1 MKTTVF
7 LLLLLLSASMSRGQ
21 DVNAGH
27 KDDMEVDL
35 PAMYDKVDDAISQ
48 AERYITD
55 YSSKLL
61 DIRRRAEDCSD
72 PGQRLMLTMQLSD
85 MYESFNGDSSLVYAL
100 RAMQQAEALG
110 YTDTAAD
117 MRARMAYLCTFLGS
131 QTESLTILGQIDKSA
146 LSHDGLCYYYRSYMM
161 VYGNLGGNCQIPS
174 MRDEF
179 YRIHHLYMD
188 SLLATATPGSELYLG
203 HIQPQL
209 VEAGKYEE
217 ALKVNDERMNT
228 TQEGTHE
235 NAIICYSRYTIYQA
249 MGNSEMAKYWLCR
262 SALDDIRN
270 AVLDQAS
277 LLSLADMLNAEG
289 DLERANRY
297 ISFTWECNRRYSPR
311 MRSWQIAP
319 LLSAIEGNFQSK
331 LDRKSRF
338 LTLTSVCLG
347 VLAFLFIAC
356 AFYFSSRLKAL
367 TKANTALEAENKKLS
382 GTNDIL
388 RALQQR
394 AAIDAGSAH

>member
-100 RAMQQAEALG
+100 RAMQQAEQLG

-188 SLLATATPGSELYLG
+188 SLLATATRLG
-203 HIQPQL
+203 DVLRPHTAA
-209 VEAGKYEE
+209 AGRGRE
-217 ALKVNDERMNT
+217 VR
-228 TQEGTHE
+228 G
-235 NAIICYSRYTIYQA
+235 
-249 MGNSEMAKYWLCR
+249 G
-262 SALDDIRN
+262 
-270 AVLDQAS
+270 
-277 LLSLADMLNAEG
+277 AEG
-289 DLERANRY
+289 ERRAA
-297 ISFTWECNRRYSPR
+297 EHHAGGHPR
-311 MRSWQIAP
+311 KCHHLLQP
-319 LLSAIEGNFQSK
+319 LHH
-331 LDRKSRF
+331 
-338 LTLTSVCLG
+338 
-347 VLAFLFIAC
+347 
-356 AFYFSSRLKAL
+356 
-367 TKANTALEAENKKLS
+367 LS
-382 GTNDIL
+382 GHG
-388 RALQQR
+388 QQR
-394 AAIDAGSAH
+394 DGQILALLLGA